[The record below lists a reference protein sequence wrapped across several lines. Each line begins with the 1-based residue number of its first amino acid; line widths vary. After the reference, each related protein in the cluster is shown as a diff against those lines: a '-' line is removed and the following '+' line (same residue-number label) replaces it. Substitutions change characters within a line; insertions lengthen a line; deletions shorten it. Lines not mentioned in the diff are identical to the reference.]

1 MKVTNS
7 ILDLSDI
14 ETLIDREG
22 LFKEIGITRQEA
34 ESFDFQLMIEYYYDK
49 PVEFA
54 EDFLFFIADDKQ
66 KEIME
71 SIRDNKR
78 TAVRSGQGIGK
89 TATISCII
97 IWYLCTRYN
106 SKIICTAPNITQL
119 YTVMWA
125 EIAKWLQDSP
135 ISNFI
140 THTKTRLYMNGY
152 EKNWFA
158 FPKTAT
164 TKEGI
169 AGQHADHLLVIA
181 DEASG
186 IKDDILETLLGTIT
200 GEENKLLFISN
211 PTRTSGVYYNAFHQN
226 RAMFNCIHVNSENSI
241 RVDRENIYML
251 AKSYGKDSNVYRVRV
266 LGEFPSQEDDV
277 FIPIEWVERAI
288 AKEVEPIKYE
298 DVQVIKIGV
307 DVARFGDDES
317 AIVPNINNKLD
328 SIFTYKHNKTTT
340 LCGKVIH
347 LVQDYY
353 RDYMNAK
360 IYIIVDEIGVGGGVI
375 DRLGELLETEY
386 KALSDRV
393 IVIACNVS
401 RPSKS
406 KKYADMTTFI
416 WGTVRTLLENEEVSI
431 PNDNEL
437 IGQLSCRKYEVLSN
451 GKLQV
456 ESKKK
461 MKARGLK
468 SPDRA
473 DALVL
478 ACIPINVELEDRSTG
493 ERA

>member
-1 MKVTNS
+1 M
-7 ILDLSDI
+7 
-14 ETLIDREG
+14 ETLESLLNQLGCYDPAVTEFISGPKMEQEEVDYE
-22 LFKEIGITRQEA
+22 EIMA
-34 ESFDFQLMIEYYYDK
+34 YYYDR

-54 EDFLFFIADDKQ
+54 EDFLNFIADDKQ

-78 TAVRSGQGIGK
+78 TVVRSGQGIGK

-97 IWYLCTRYN
+97 IWYLCMRYN
-106 SKIICTAPNITQL
+106 AKIICTAPNITQL

-135 ISNFI
+135 MNKFM

-152 EKNWFA
+152 EKSWFA

-200 GEENKLLFISN
+200 GEVNKLLFISN

-226 RAMFNCIHVNSENSI
+226 RAMFNCIHVNSEKSI
-241 RVDRENIYML
+241 RVDRENIEML
-251 AKSYGKDSNVYRVRV
+251 AKSYGTDSNVYKVRV
-266 LGEFPSQEDDV
+266 LGEFPTQEDDV
-277 FIPIEWVERAI
+277 FIPMEWVERATV
-288 AKEVEPIKYE
+288 KEIDIVEKE
-298 DVQVIKIGV
+298 QVEIIKIGV

-317 AIVPNINNKLD
+317 AIIPNINNSID
-328 SIFTYKHNKTTT
+328 TIFTYKHNKTTT
-340 LCGKVIH
+340 LTGKIIN
-347 LVQDYY
+347 LVKDYY
-353 RDYMNAK
+353 KSYLKAK
-360 IYIIVDEIGVGGGVI
+360 IFIIVDEIGVGGGVI
-375 DRLGELLETEY
+375 DLLGELLETEY
-386 KALSDRV
+386 KYLADRV
-393 IVIACNVS
+393 EVIACNVS
-401 RPSKS
+401 RPSRS
-406 KKYADMTTFI
+406 KKYADMTTFL
-416 WGTVRTLLENEEVSI
+416 WGTVRTLLENEEIKV
-431 PNDNEL
+431 PNDNDL
-437 IGQLSCRKYEVLSN
+437 IGQISSRKYEVLSN

-478 ACIPINVELEDRSTG
+478 ACIPIRLDLEDRSEG
-493 ERA
+493 ERQ

>member
-1 MKVTNS
+1 MKNLS
-7 ILDLSDI
+7 SLIDLSDI
-14 ETLIDREG
+14 DTLIGRNE
-22 LFKEIGITRQEA
+22 LFDTLGITQEQ
-34 ESFDFQLMIEYYYDK
+34 EQNFDFQMMVDYYYDK

-54 EDFLFFIADDKQ
+54 EDFLSFVADDKQ

-106 SKIICTAPNITQL
+106 SKILCTAPNITQL

-125 EIAKWLQDSP
+125 EIAKWLQDSLM
-135 ISNFI
+135 SQFL

-186 IKDDILETLLGTIT
+186 IKDEILETLLGTIT
-200 GEENKLLFISN
+200 GAENKLLFISN
-211 PTRTSGVYYNAFHQN
+211 PTRTSGVYYNAFHQD
-226 RAMFNCIHVNSENSI
+226 RGMYQCIHVNSEHSI
-241 RVDRENIYML
+241 RVDRENIDML
-251 AKSYGKDSNVYRVRV
+251 AKSYGKESNVYKVRV

-277 FIPIEWVERAI
+277 FIPLEWAEKAIVKERGTIEE
-288 AKEVEPIKYE
+288 E
-298 DVQVIKIGV
+298 DIEIIKIGV

-317 AIVPNINNKLD
+317 AIVPNINND
-328 SIFTYKHNKTTT
+328 IESIFVYKHNKTTT
-340 LCGKVIH
+340 LTGKIIN
-347 LVQDYY
+347 LIKGYY
-353 RDYMNAK
+353 NEYSKAK
-360 IYIIVDEIGVGGGVI
+360 IYVIVDEIGVGGGVI
-375 DRLGELLETEY
+375 DRLIELLETEY
-386 KALSDRV
+386 EYLADRV
-393 IVIACNVS
+393 EVIACNVS
-401 RPSKS
+401 RASRS
-406 KKYADMTTFI
+406 KKYADMTTFL
-416 WGTVRTLLENEEVSI
+416 WGNLRTLLENGEIRI
-431 PNDNEL
+431 PNDNDL

-451 GKLQV
+451 GKLQI

-478 ACIPINVELEDRSTG
+478 ACVPINLKNEDRSTG
-493 ERA
+493 GRS